1 MSESHV
7 HEHPLHDAPVP
18 RSSGMP
24 LSVRVLIFGSLFLV
38 LMQGIFT
45 VVSSDFGRIW
55 PSGDSAKI
63 PLK

>member
-1 MSESHV
+1 
-7 HEHPLHDAPVP
+7 
-18 RSSGMP
+18 MP